1 MAIEIVEFP
10 IKHGDLMGSNGISD
24 WIYPLVNVYKKLW
37 TDPPFLMG
45 KLTISMAIFNSKL
58 LVYQRVREKVHQPGN
73 PKKIMVKSL
82 EILVILPANPLPDS
96 GVWLTCYDHCSPCQP
111 GKPHIGQSLPE
122 SMKSTQAADDIPI
135 PNDELLLLR
144 LPWQR
149 HRTRIV
155 PKKRPK
161 AVDRKC

>member
-37 TDPPFLMG
+37 KDPPFLMG

-73 PKKIMVKSL
+73 PKKIMGKSGKIWWFSL
-82 EILVILPANPLPDS
+82 PIHCLILGYDSLAMTIAHLANQANP
-96 GVWLTCYDHCSPCQP
+96 
-111 GKPHIGQSLPE
+111 I
-122 SMKSTQAADDIPI
+122 
-135 PNDELLLLR
+135 
-144 LPWQR
+144 
-149 HRTRIV
+149 
-155 PKKRPK
+155 
-161 AVDRKC
+161 